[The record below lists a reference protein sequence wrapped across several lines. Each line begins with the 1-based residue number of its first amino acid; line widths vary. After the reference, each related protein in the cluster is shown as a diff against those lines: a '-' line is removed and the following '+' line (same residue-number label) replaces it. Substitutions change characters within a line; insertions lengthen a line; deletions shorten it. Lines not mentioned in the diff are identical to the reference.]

1 MTKVTTPR
9 QKAAAVARKGAA
21 ARRQRRDPLV
31 KVEQE
36 RRILALWIGGESA
49 DAIADAVGLSESTV
63 QRVRKAALQ
72 RTTPLRDA
80 KAEELR
86 ELELQRL
93 DELQAAHWQI
103 ATQPLMFAGG
113 THKSAG
119 IVLSCIDRR
128 AKMLG
133 LDAPV
138 KVDARVQG
146 QLDAE
151 IEQLVA
157 QLESNGLVRLVE

>member
-1 MTKVTTPR
+1 MTTKR
-9 QKAAAVARKGAA
+9 QKAAEIARRGAA
-21 ARRQRRDPLV
+21 ARRQRSDPLV
-31 KVEQE
+31 KAEQE
-36 RRILALWIGGESA
+36 RRILALWIAGESPGV
-49 DAIADAVGLSESTV
+49 IADDVGLSESTV
-63 QRVRKAALQ
+63 RRVRKAALE
-72 RTTPLRDA
+72 RVTPLRNA

-86 ELELQRL
+86 EMELQRL

-103 ATQPLMFAGG
+103 ATQPLLFAGG

-151 IEQLVA
+151 IEALIA
-157 QLESNGLVRLVE
+157 ELSTTGLVKLVE

>member
-1 MTKVTTPR
+1 MTTTTAR
-9 QKAAAVARKGAA
+9 QKAQEIARKGAA

-31 KVEQE
+31 KAEQE
-36 RRILALWIGGESA
+36 RRILAMWIAGESPSS
-49 DAIADAVGLSESTV
+49 IADSVGLSESTV

-72 RTTPLRDA
+72 EAVPARDA

-93 DELQAAHWQI
+93 DELQAAHWAI
-103 ATQPLMFAGG
+103 ATNPMLYAGG

-138 KVDARVQG
+138 RVDARVQG

-151 IEQLVA
+151 IEQLIE
-157 QLESNGLVRLVE
+157 QLEANGLVKLVE

>member
-1 MTKVTTPR
+1 MTKTTTPR
-9 QKAAAVARKGAA
+9 EKAAAIARKGAA

-31 KVEQE
+31 KAEQE
-36 RRILALWIGGESA
+36 RKIIAQWIAGESPA
-49 DAIADAVGLSESTV
+49 SISESVGLSESTV

-72 RTTPLRDA
+72 RTTPLRDE

-93 DELQAAHWQI
+93 DELQAAHWMI

-119 IVLSCIDRR
+119 VVLSCIDRR

-138 KVDARVQG
+138 RADVRVQG

-157 QLESNGLVRLVE
+157 QLEANGLVKLVE

>member
-1 MTKVTTPR
+1 MTTART
-9 QKAAAVARKGAA
+9 KAIETARKGAA
-21 ARRQRRDPLV
+21 SRRQRRDPLV
-31 KVEQE
+31 KAEQE
-36 RRILALWIGGESA
+36 RRILALWISGESPG
-49 DAIADAVGLSESTV
+49 AIADAVGLSESTV

-72 RTTPLRDA
+72 VAMPLRDA

-93 DELQAAHWQI
+93 DELQAAHWQV
-103 ATQPLMFAGG
+103 ATNPLMFAGG

-146 QLDAE
+146 ALDAE

-157 QLESNGLVRLVE
+157 QLEANGLVKLVE